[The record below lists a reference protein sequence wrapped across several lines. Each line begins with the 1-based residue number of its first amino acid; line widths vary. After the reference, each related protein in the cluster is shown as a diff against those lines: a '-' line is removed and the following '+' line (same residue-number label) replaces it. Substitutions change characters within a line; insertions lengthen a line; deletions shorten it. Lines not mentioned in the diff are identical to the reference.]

1 MSVKTLHVE
10 ATVDKYGC
18 LHLDIPSDLPE
29 GRVKLRVT
37 IESLPEDTERLQ
49 QVGAK
54 QLASPLLSAIQLMKL
69 PLKERHRILE
79 AAEVEAAEEY
89 RRNRELTEF
98 EAFSEDDLY
107 AETDER

>member
-1 MSVKTLHVE
+1 MSVTTLHVE

-37 IESLPEDTERLQ
+37 IESLPEDTEQLQ
-49 QVGAK
+49 QE
-54 QLASPLLSAIQLMKL
+54 PLSAIELMRL
-69 PLKERHRILE
+69 PMKERHRILE
-79 AAEVEAAEEY
+79 AAAVEAAEEY
-89 RRNRELTEF
+89 GKNRELTDF
-98 EAFSEDDLY
+98 EAFSEEDLY